1 MPSGLEADEE
11 SLLRLWDTS
20 SGTDKDDADSKAGI
34 CINSDVPHMVESAY
48 FSGHLLFYVEGLP
61 SSPARLFKGHKR
73 RSHLIVKVP
82 HRPSLKPDHTCAA
95 HMPSRYTLHL
105 SRDSHGLHAS
115 SQTAACI
122 SYWYSRS
129 GQIQAASVV

>member
-11 SLLRLWDTS
+11 SPLRLWDTS
-20 SGTDKDDADSKAGI
+20 SDTDKYDTDSKAGI
-34 CINSDVPHMVESAY
+34 CINSDVPHLVESAY

-82 HRPSLKPDHTCAA
+82 HRLSLKADHTCAA
-95 HMPSRYTLHL
+95 HMPSRHTLHL
-105 SRDSHGLHAS
+105 SIYSQGLHAS
-115 SQTAACI
+115 SQTAAYI
-122 SYWYSRS
+122 SYWCTRS
-129 GQIQAASVV
+129 GQIQAASVI